1 MRKALNAPRADAD
14 AKNVERLEAKIPL
27 LRQKI
32 SKLEKAVE
40 HARIHFVHYETALK
54 YVKGIEYNLQTGQV
68 LIYRDFVNQYSETGK
83 KINNLIFVVIRPSPD
98 GCGNIID
105 YVNNFAQA
113 KCTSSFHATALDKL
127 CQRADLLPPGTKLYI
142 SGDHSPH
149 FWSWNTLMWQSTIFE
164 KYKIKVEIVGLCSY
178 HAYNRCDTHGAMI
191 KKAAYRASTKGGGPV
206 TSAEFRAL
214 VANIPAAEQR
224 GITVCSSILMIISY
238 LCFQAEDFGNLSV
251 RDFPNKLLPRRAP
264 SAGGIKT
271 MVCNVCVQPCV
282 VIVLVQMQFK
292 YAFKGEDGISEQFEV
307 GVVLARQFLEK
318 GQWQVWDLRPDAEK
332 WCHPCSSAAER
343 IVRHNGRCPIPVKQK
358 ALREQRAAAARQ
370 AIEDRS
376 RREREEG
383 EQAAAAEA
391 AENESGAE
399 EQEGDASTA
408 ESDFD
413 FPELAGPAAAVPV
426 APPPTAS
433 RTSTPAKPPAVA
445 RVAKRRMPPAVSS
458 TAVSRS
464 KRGASRGTK
473 RVSLAARARNE
484 RIPIAQPQLANLS
497 LFLQHL
503 QSRNR
508 PSTKS
513 LHPRLQGNER
523 CRRLIRCTKD

>member
-1 MRKALNAPRADAD
+1 MQDDPDNIKARNSDTFWRMLKRCGVRFLRAKPDHQCKIHKDAPANKRQLATAQDDLVNMREALNAARADAD
-14 AKNVERLEAKIPL
+14 AKNVERVEAKIPL

-40 HARIHFVHYETALK
+40 HARIHFIHYETALK

-98 GCGNIID
+98 GCGNFID

-142 SGDHSPH
+142 SGDHGPH
-149 FWSWNTLMWQSTIFE
+149 FWSWDTLMWQSTIFE

-271 MVCNVCVQPCV
+271 MVCHVCVQPCCDSSCTDA
-282 VIVLVQMQFK
+282 VQVRFQR
-292 YAFKGEDGISEQFEV
+292 GG
-307 GVVLARQFLEK
+307 
-318 GQWQVWDLRPDAEK
+318 WD
-332 WCHPCSSAAER
+332 
-343 IVRHNGRCPIPVKQK
+343 Q
-358 ALREQRAAAARQ
+358 
-370 AIEDRS
+370 
-376 RREREEG
+376 
-383 EQAAAAEA
+383 
-391 AENESGAE
+391 
-399 EQEGDASTA
+399 
-408 ESDFD
+408 
-413 FPELAGPAAAVPV
+413 
-426 APPPTAS
+426 
-433 RTSTPAKPPAVA
+433 
-445 RVAKRRMPPAVSS
+445 
-458 TAVSRS
+458 
-464 KRGASRGTK
+464 
-473 RVSLAARARNE
+473 
-484 RIPIAQPQLANLS
+484 
-497 LFLQHL
+497 
-503 QSRNR
+503 
-508 PSTKS
+508 
-513 LHPRLQGNER
+513 
-523 CRRLIRCTKD
+523 